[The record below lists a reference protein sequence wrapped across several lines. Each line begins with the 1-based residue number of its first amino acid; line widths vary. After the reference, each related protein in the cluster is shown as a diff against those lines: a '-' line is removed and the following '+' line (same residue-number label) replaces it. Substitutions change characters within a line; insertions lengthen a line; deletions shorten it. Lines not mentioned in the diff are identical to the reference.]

1 MPPSSGPAD
10 AVAGGALRQPT
21 DGASPRVPV
30 LVLVT
35 LLAPPLLPAD
45 AAAQETGGYD
55 YPSGSTPPEVA
66 CRMLEMAGVGPTDT
80 IYDLGSGE
88 GAIVIVAA
96 REFGATAVGIEID
109 SSLVAA
115 SRRSAREAGVEE
127 RVRFVHANFYEVDLR
142 PATVVTTY
150 LLPGTMNELQPHLLR
165 ELGAGTRIV
174 SHDFDMDRWPADSTA
189 GWWGGV
195 GGRTTLFLWTVPA
208 RVGGTW
214 TIRIAGGDSL
224 RVRIDQNFQ
233 RLRATSSGGGEVE
246 VREARVAGDSV
257 RFRLSGSRIG
267 TVVLRGTASMSRMSG
282 RTDRD
287 DPWRARRV
295 AFSDSSLV
303 AWASP

>member
-1 MPPSSGPAD
+1 MRACRFPPTGPSTLA
-10 AVAGGALRQPT
+10 
-21 DGASPRVPV
+21 V
-30 LVLVT
+30 LVVI
-35 LLAPPLLPAD
+35 LAATKVAPAD

-55 YPSGSTPPEVA
+55 YPSGSTPAEVA
-66 CRMLEMAGVGPTDT
+66 SRMLEMADIGPADT
-80 IYDLGSGE
+80 VYDLGSGE
-88 GAIVIVAA
+88 GAIVILAA

-109 SSLVAA
+109 SSLVAE
-115 SRRSAREAGVEE
+115 SRRSARAAGVDE
-127 RVRFVHANFYEVDLR
+127 RVRFVRANFYDVDLR

-165 ELGAGTRIV
+165 ELRAGTRIV

-214 TIRIAGGDSL
+214 SIRIAGGDSL
-224 RVRIDQNFQ
+224 LVRIDQNYQ
-233 RLRATSSGGGEVE
+233 RLRAVAAGGGDVE

-257 RFRLSGSRIG
+257 RIRLSGSRLG

-282 RTDRD
+282 RTGRG